1 MQHKFYLMQQHL
13 LNLYLLSFVWGSSC
27 SPLFCIYWV
36 LFNAVENFQCSRNLF
51 LQQKFCIAEICIAEI
66 FNAAEIYIAEKF
78 VCWMCCRFCIAA
90 EICSWMYFWMLY
102 FLYCSRNLQQILY
115 FLYAEC
121 MLKFFCRRNLYCR
134 FCIAADF
141 VLNVCRKICIFC
153 VFD

>member
-1 MQHKFYLMQQHL
+1 MFNQCSRNFIWRNLQHKFYLMQQHL

-90 EICSWMYFWMLY
+90 EICMLNVFLDAVFFVLQQKFAADSVFFVCWMYVEI
-102 FLYCSRNLQQILY
+102 FL
-115 FLYAEC
+115 
-121 MLKFFCRRNLYCR
+121 
-134 FCIAADF
+134 
-141 VLNVCRKICIFC
+141 
-153 VFD
+153 